1 MDATDRENALAL
13 PPSKRGWSGLL
24 LPGLFVAG
32 LIGLSLVR
40 FPSAGGANRNG
51 GLQPA
56 NTRQI
61 VADLTGR
68 DLNGNLWSLRDQK
81 NKVVL
86 VNYWATWCP
95 PCRQETPGLVNVAK
109 RYAGRGLSVVG
120 VSLDTGG
127 SAATG
132 AVRDFARRYAV
143 PYPLILA
150 EENPAMVTP
159 SIAAVQAIPTTLL
172 LDRQGRVAKTI
183 MGAVDEAAL
192 RTDIETLLAES
203 DRAAGKEQRQ
213 SDVSRGF

>member
-1 MDATDRENALAL
+1 MDKNDREKAVAS
-13 PPSKRGWSGLL
+13 PPSKRGRSGLL
-24 LPGLFVAG
+24 LPGLFVAA

-40 FPSAGGANRNG
+40 FPVGGGANRSGDLN
-51 GLQPA
+51 PA
-56 NTRQI
+56 GTRPAAAQT
-61 VADLTGR
+61 DLTGY
-68 DLNGNLWSLRDQK
+68 DLDGNRWSLRDQK
-81 NKVVL
+81 GKVVL

-109 RYAGRGLSVVG
+109 RYAGRGLSIVG

-150 EENPAMVTP
+150 EGSPAMVTP
-159 SIAAVQAIPTTLL
+159 DIAAVQAIPTTLL

-183 MGAVDEAAL
+183 VGAVDEAAL
-192 RTDIETLLAES
+192 RADVEALLAE
-203 DRAAGKEQRQ
+203 DGQVRK
-213 SDVSRGF
+213 

>member
-1 MDATDRENALAL
+1 MEAIDPEKVTAA
-13 PPSKRGWSGLL
+13 PPSKRGRLGLL
-24 LPGLFVAG
+24 LPGLFVAA

-40 FPSAGGANRNG
+40 FPAAGGANRS
-51 GLQPA
+51 GLKPA
-56 NTRQI
+56 DTRQI

-68 DLNGNLWSLRDQK
+68 DLDGNPWSLRDQK
-81 NKVVL
+81 GKVVL

-109 RYAGRGLSVVG
+109 RYAGRGLSIVG

-143 PYPLILA
+143 SYPLILA

-159 SIAAVQAIPTTLL
+159 DVASVQAIPTTLL
-172 LDRQGRVAKTI
+172 LDRRGRVAKTI
-183 MGAVDEAAL
+183 MGAVGEAAL

-203 DRAAGKEQRQ
+203 DRAAEKE
-213 SDVSRGF
+213 